1 VTEPTAPRLAP
12 LPPDRWD
19 DDVRDALRAGFPEQV
34 AMRFLATGPE
44 SMPMPMPTA
53 VATMMH
59 HPELAGRFLA
69 YNGVL
74 LQRPALAPR
83 LRELIVLRVASR
95 THARYEWVQH
105 VRLALRHGVT
115 SEEIASIAAEP
126 SAAAWTPLEAAALA
140 ATDQLVADHRV
151 DDDTWKLLA
160 SDLDERQL
168 VEFVFVVGTYTAL
181 AMAFNSFGLQLDP
194 DLEELANT
202 VPYSFEE

>member
-1 VTEPTAPRLAP
+1 VSDATAPRIAP
-12 LPPDRWD
+12 LPRERWD
-19 DDVRDALRAGFPEQV
+19 DDVRDALRTGFPEQV
-34 AMRFLATGPE
+34 ATRLLATGPD
-44 SMPMPMPTA
+44 SMPMPTA

-74 LQRPALAPR
+74 LQRPALGSR
-83 LRELIVLRVASR
+83 MRELIVLRVASR

-115 SEEIASIAAEP
+115 SEEIAAIATEP
-126 SAAAWTPLEAAALA
+126 DASVWTPLETAALA
-140 ATDQLVADHRV
+140 AADQLVAGHRV
-151 DDDTWKLLA
+151 DDETWKLLA
-160 SDLDERQL
+160 SGLDERQL

-194 DLEELANT
+194 DLQELANT

>member
-1 VTEPTAPRLAP
+1 VSEAPRIAP
-12 LPPDRWD
+12 LPRDLWD
-19 DDVRDALRAGFPEQV
+19 DDVREALRTGFPEQV

-44 SMPMPMPTA
+44 SMPMPTA

-59 HPELAGRFLA
+59 HPELAGPFLA

-105 VRLALRHGVT
+105 VRLALRQGVT

-140 ATDQLVADHRV
+140 ATDQLVADQRV
-151 DDDTWKLLA
+151 DDETWKLLA
-160 SDLDERQL
+160 RDLDERQL

-194 DLEELANT
+194 DLQELANT
-202 VPYSFEE
+202 VPYPFEE